1 MRTDEPVVTMKVLA
15 QHLGVSVA
23 TVSNAFSR
31 PDQLS
36 TQLREHILAAADQ
49 LGYLGPH
56 AAGRA
61 LRSGRHDVCGFLYG
75 GELASTFLDPYSVL
89 FLAGLSE
96 SVEAAGASVLLLRA
110 TGADGN
116 DSALRRAAID
126 AVVAPSVNAAG
137 EHLAILKARGVRVV
151 GTQQAPS
158 GDWVAID
165 NVEAGRLVARHLA
178 GLGHRDVSVIA
189 PVNPSAPLTQPGVE
203 PALTGYLAD
212 RVAGIREALPGVRV
226 VGCGGNTR
234 AAGRVAGAQA
244 LDVHLRPSALIAL
257 SDLVALG
264 VADAVRQRGLIL
276 GGELSLAGFDD
287 LPDAAFAGL
296 TTVRQPIREK
306 GRLAGRLAMDPDFP
320 DRQITLPIELLVR
333 ASTGPAQTVT

>member
-1 MRTDEPVVTMKVLA
+1 MATDEPAVTMKVLA

-36 TQLREHILAAADQ
+36 TQLRRDILAAADQ
-49 LGYLGPH
+49 LGYPGPH

-96 SVEAAGASVLLLRA
+96 SVEAARASVLLLRA
-110 TGADGN
+110 TDGD

-126 AVVAPSVNAAG
+126 AVVAPSANAAG
-137 EHLAILKARGVRVV
+137 EQLAILRARGVRVV
-151 GTQQAPS
+151 GTQRAPS

-178 GLGHRDVSVIA
+178 GLGHRDVTVIA
-189 PVNPSAPLTQPGVE
+189 PVNAPVPVAEPAVE
-203 PALTGYLAD
+203 AALTGYLSD
-212 RVAGIREALPGVRV
+212 RVAGIREVLPSVRV
-226 VGCGGNTR
+226 RGCGGNTR
-234 AAGRVAGAQA
+234 EAGRQTGAVV
-244 LDVHLRPSALIAL
+244 LDVQHRPSALIAL
-257 SDLVALG
+257 SDLVAFG
-264 VADAVRQRGLIL
+264 VADAVRQRGLTL

-287 LPDAAFAGL
+287 LPDAAYAGL

-306 GRLAGRLAMDPDFP
+306 GWLAGRLAMDPDLP
-320 DRQITLPIELLVR
+320 ERQVTLPIELVVR
-333 ASTGPAQTVT
+333 HSTGPAQTLT